1 MPMETKKRILSLLL
15 ASALLAAPLT
25 ACDMADDAIDSTE
38 ETTEETTTVDPA
50 GNESN
55 NDQTEPTQKDT
66 VSDLPKGGQSELRLF
81 RSLTN
86 ASVWLDSDGEHYIYI
101 NEWAAY
107 RRLRGISSY
116 FFSSLNSALSI
127 PHSAYIPYNMHYSKN
142 CYDSIIVDDETA
154 TVVIIIQDGNWDE
167 PIIITCHF
175 NRTNSL
181 VEAHAV
187 PLNVKASGEYDS
199 YFVNMLDAN
208 HGYYLLTANMDGW
221 ENSERCK
228 NSPDWDP
235 DKISMWPLFVFE
247 TTDGGKSWNQLPTIF
262 LDDSSDCINIFK
274 FLSPQVGIIGFRYQ
288 CLSDLCERTY
298 LTIDGG
304 LTWNQIS
311 QLPYPFKGHSW
322 YSEVLDIEQIDNR
335 YYLTVE
341 VRGRLV
347 AIEGEDYSFPS
358 EDTTV
363 ELRYESKDLVNWS
376 LIED

>member
-25 ACDMADDAIDSTE
+25 ACDTTDDEIDSTE

-55 NDQTEPTQKDT
+55 NDQNEPTQKET

-142 CYDSIIVDDETA
+142 CYDRIIVDDETA
-154 TVVIIIQDGNWDE
+154 TVVIIIQDGKWDE

-181 VEAHAV
+181 VEVHAV

-208 HGYYLLTANMDGW
+208 HGYYLLTPNMDGW
-221 ENSERCK
+221 GNSERCK
-228 NSPDWDP
+228 NSPGWDP
-235 DKISMWPLFVFE
+235 DKIRMWPLYVFE

-262 LDDSSDCINIFK
+262 LEDCCSDFIHIFK
-274 FLSPQVGIIGFRYQ
+274 FVSPQVGIIGFRDITNEEVFKR
-288 CLSDLCERTY
+288 SY

-304 LTWNQIS
+304 LTWTQMS
-311 QLPYPFKGHSW
+311 ELPHGDMVEW
-322 YSEVLDIEQIDNR
+322 YQEVIDLEYLEDHD
-335 YYLTVE
+335 YYCLTVE
-341 VRGRLV
+341 
-347 AIEGEDYSFPS
+347 ACNYTSFQ
-358 EDTTV
+358 V
-363 ELRYESKDLVNWS
+363 QLWSKDLINWS

>member
-1 MPMETKKRILSLLL
+1 METKKRILSLLL

-25 ACDMADDAIDSTE
+25 ACDTTDDEIDSTE

-55 NDQTEPTQKDT
+55 NDQNEPTQKET
-66 VSDLPKGGQSELRLF
+66 VSDLPEGGQSELRLYC
-81 RSLTN
+81 SLAN
-86 ASVWLDSDGEHYIYI
+86 ASVWLDSEGEHYIYI

-107 RRLRGISSY
+107 RHLRGIASY

-142 CYDSIIVDDETA
+142 CYDRIIVDDETA
-154 TVVIIIQDGNWDE
+154 TVVIIIQDGKWDE

-181 VEAHAV
+181 VEVHAV
-187 PLNVKASGEYDS
+187 PLNIKASWEYDT

-262 LDDSSDCINIFK
+262 LLESDYSDCINIFK
-274 FLSPQVGIIGFRYQ
+274 FVSPQVGIIGFRDITNEEIFKR
-288 CLSDLCERTY
+288 SY

-311 QLPYPFKGHSW
+311 QLPHDVVERCSEITDLEYIEDSGYYRLTL
-322 YSEVLDIEQIDNR
+322 YSSPTCQVQLQ
-335 YYLTVE
+335 
-341 VRGRLV
+341 
-347 AIEGEDYSFPS
+347 
-358 EDTTV
+358 
-363 ELRYESKDLVNWS
+363 SKDLINWS
-376 LIED
+376 VIKD